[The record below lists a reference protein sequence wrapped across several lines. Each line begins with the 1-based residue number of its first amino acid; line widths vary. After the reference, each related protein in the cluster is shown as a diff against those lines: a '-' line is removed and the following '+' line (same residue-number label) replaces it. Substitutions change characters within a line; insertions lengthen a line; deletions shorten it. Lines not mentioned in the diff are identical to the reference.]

1 MNRVF
6 YLVLCLLII
15 LPPQQ
20 YSQVKKAFGTMP
32 YRHYTTI
39 QGLPGSNVLAFYQ
52 DKKGYVWF
60 ATSSGLS
67 RFDGHDF
74 NNFTTNEGLL
84 SNNLTGVDGNENDSL
99 FISTYD
105 KGIDVFYNG
114 VISHY
119 EILNSQIPL
128 IHHLI
133 STGNQLFI
141 YSDYLYQ
148 VFNNRIKDMMPENS
162 GSRKTTTLDF
172 QITNATKTSN
182 GTLLFA
188 SSQGIIG
195 ITKTNKYSRNLIT
208 PNNIITSVCEG
219 NKKTLWFGGYGKI
232 WLKENGVYKQAF
244 KDISI
249 PSKYPIQN
257 LAVDANNNLWFS
269 QANGNI
275 YIIKENKL
283 INIGAYLEL
292 QGTQVN
298 FIKKDN
304 DGNIWVGTYGK
315 GIYCFFNL
323 SVTNY
328 STKDKLSNAFVISL
342 NEDSN
347 GRLLVGTFNG
357 LNVFGNRKFVEIP
370 IGYKGDYHYIRSIQK
385 VNNNLIYVAG
395 SYDLKYNRQNKKVAS
410 YNFKNTYFRFIN
422 CAALFALSN
431 NSIVVGGW
439 DNKILFNR
447 VTNDGIFIK
456 REIKIFNNSTQNI
469 RVNSI
474 KVDSRGNYWIGS
486 TKGLCKIRN
495 KKQSYFPDNPI
506 LSNNI
511 NDIEIDKTGTVWLA
525 GDKGISKYSEGEWA
539 NYPKSGNFDL
549 SSSNSIT
556 FDRDGNTWIGN
567 SKGLFKIR
575 NDSISYYTDLLGLK
589 SYEINTVFYDS
600 LKNNLWVGTVDGLSK
615 INLKIFNK
623 IKTIV
628 PYVYIEQVET
638 SDSTYSISPG
648 INLPD
653 FDQRKITVRFSAI
666 NFRNP
671 ENLVFEY
678 TNGNNNSDWEVTDQ
692 TEIQFASLYPG
703 NNTIYIRARNLNG
716 VWSKP
721 ALVTLYIK
729 TPFLKSYWFYA
740 LVMIALLIPA
750 LFITRKI
757 IEKRQVKV
765 LEKRDIEKRIIELK
779 QQAMSA
785 MMNPHFIFNS
795 LNSIQNFIN
804 NHGKKEANLY
814 LTSFS
819 RLIRLN
825 LDLAQNSYVNL
836 QDELERLTL
845 YLKLEKIRFG
855 EGFTY
860 SITIDESVNASEI
873 LIPNMVIQPFV
884 ENGIW
889 HGILPNNKSGQL
901 SVSIR
906 FNPEKDLII
915 EITDD
920 GIGYFVSIKNKK
932 SEHVP
937 RGISIIKER
946 LNLLNITKNRS
957 DLVQIESSIDQNS
970 NPNGTR
976 VKITL
981 PSEMYLIE
989 TDE

>member
-1 MNRVF
+1 
-6 YLVLCLLII
+6 
-15 LPPQQ
+15 
-20 YSQVKKAFGTMP
+20 
-32 YRHYTTI
+32 
-39 QGLPGSNVLAFYQ
+39 
-52 DKKGYVWF
+52 
-60 ATSSGLS
+60 
-67 RFDGHDF
+67 
-74 NNFTTNEGLL
+74 
-84 SNNLTGVDGNENDSL
+84 
-99 FISTYD
+99 
-105 KGIDVFYNG
+105 
-114 VISHY
+114 
-119 EILNSQIPL
+119 
-128 IHHLI
+128 
-133 STGNQLFI
+133 
-141 YSDYLYQ
+141 
-148 VFNNRIKDMMPENS
+148 MMPENS
-162 GSRKTTTLDF
+162 GSRKTIAPNF
-172 QITNATKTSN
+172 QITNATKTLN
-182 GTLLFA
+182 GTLFFA

-195 ITKTNKYSRNLIT
+195 ITKTNKYSRNLLT

-232 WLKENGVYKQAF
+232 WLKENGVYKQVF
-244 KDISI
+244 KDIDI

-257 LAVDANNNLWFS
+257 LAVDANNNIWFS
-269 QANGNI
+269 QANGNL

-283 INIGAYLEL
+283 VNVGAYLEL

-342 NEDSN
+342 DEDSN

-357 LNVFGNRKFVEIP
+357 LNILDNKKFVEIP

-385 VNNNLIYVAG
+385 ANNNVIYVAG
-395 SYDLKYNRQNKKVAS
+395 SYDLKYNRQYEKVA
-410 YNFKNTYFRFIN
+410 YHNFKNNYFRFIN
-422 CAALFALSN
+422 CAVLFALSN
-431 NSIVVGGW
+431 NNIVVGGW
-439 DNKILFNR
+439 DNEILFNR
-447 VTNDGIFIK
+447 ITPDGIFTKSII
-456 REIKIFNNSTQNI
+456 RVFDNSTQNI

-474 KVDSRGNYWIGS
+474 KVDAKGNYWIGS

-495 KKQSYFPDNPI
+495 KKQYYFPDNPI

-525 GDKGISKYSEGEWA
+525 GDKGISKYSKGEWA
-539 NYPKSGNFDL
+539 NYAKSGNFDL

-556 FDRDGNTWIGN
+556 FDRVGNTWIGN
-567 SKGLFKIR
+567 LKGLFKIK
-575 NDSISYYTDLLGLK
+575 NDSVSYYTDLLGLK

-600 LKNNLWVGTVDGLSK
+600 LKNDLWVGTVDGLSK
-615 INLKIFNK
+615 INLDIFNK

-628 PYVYIEQVET
+628 PDVYIEEVET
-638 SDSTYSISPG
+638 SDSTYSVSPG

-653 FDQRKITVRFSAI
+653 FDQRKITIKFSAI

-671 ENLVFEY
+671 DNLIFEY
-678 TNGNNNSDWEVTDQ
+678 KNGNNNSDWEITDQ

-716 VWSKP
+716 AWSKP
-721 ALVTLYIK
+721 TQVSLYIK
-729 TPFLKSYWFYA
+729 TPFLKSYLFYA
-740 LVMIALLIPA
+740 LVMIALFIPA

-757 IEKRQVKV
+757 IEKRQERV

-814 LTSFS
+814 LASFS

-836 QDELERLTL
+836 EDELERLTL
-845 YLKLEKIRFG
+845 YLNLEKIRFG
-855 EGFTY
+855 EGFSY

-901 SVSIR
+901 TVSIS
-906 FNPEKDLII
+906 FNSENDLII
-915 EITDD
+915 EIADD
-920 GIGYFVSIKNKK
+920 GIGYFVSLKNKK
-932 SEHVP
+932 SDHVP

-946 LNLLNITKNRS
+946 LNLLNTAKNS
-957 DLVQIESSIDQNS
+957 TDLVQIDSSIDQNS
-970 NPNGTR
+970 NSKGTR
-976 VKITL
+976 VKIIL

-989 TDE
+989 TEEEIFDR